1 MRPSALASSGV
12 SPLFSVLL
20 TAWPCVPKVGK
31 IQIIKQKK
39 MQTIRSGNY
48 TRLSAEKHLLCMLN
62 LIQSCYVL
70 SYSSSEIQ
78 SNTLRQIKGTINYPA
93 TPKSQANS
101 HLSFD
106 I

>member
-20 TAWPCVPKVGK
+20 TAWPYVPKAGK
-31 IQIIKQKK
+31 IQTIKQKK
-39 MQTIRSGNY
+39 MQTIKSGNY
-48 TRLSAEKHLLCMLN
+48 ARLSAEKHLLCMLN

-70 SYSSSEIQ
+70 RFSSSEIQ
-78 SNTLRQIKGTINYPA
+78 SNALCQIKGTINYPA
-93 TPKSQANS
+93 TPKSQASS